1 MQDDEFL
8 LQFEQCTLPKEY
20 FKHRGHLR
28 ITWIYLSKNTLEDA
42 MPQIIQGIK
51 RYAASLGAAHIYHE
65 TLTRAWILL
74 VHSAMLQCRTICYDD
89 FIVKNEYL
97 LDKSLIFQ
105 YYSPKILESEDARRI
120 WFEPDLKSL

>member
-1 MQDDEFL
+1 MQDDEFQ
-8 LQFEQCTLPKEY
+8 LQFESCTLPKEY

-28 ITWIYLSKNTLEDA
+28 ITWIYLSRNNLEDA

-74 VHSAMLQCRTICYDD
+74 VHTAMLQCPSVCYDD
-89 FIVKNEYL
+89 FIVINEYL

-105 YYSPKILESEDARRI
+105 YYSTVLLDSENARRI
-120 WFEPDLKSL
+120 WCEPDLKSL